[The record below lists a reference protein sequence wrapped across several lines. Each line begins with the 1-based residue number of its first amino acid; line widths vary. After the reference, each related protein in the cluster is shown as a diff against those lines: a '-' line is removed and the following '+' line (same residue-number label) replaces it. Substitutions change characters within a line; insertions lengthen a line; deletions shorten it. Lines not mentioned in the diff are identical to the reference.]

1 MPNEAYTTASPFEL
15 YGNPRRTNSSH
26 SRGGVMWRAL
36 KTQLEI
42 QGSKEEEKNG
52 HNRNPHIPN
61 ITPHFTSEPEQ
72 RDARDG
78 GC

>member
-1 MPNEAYTTASPFEL
+1 MKLIQQHLPLSCTETHAEQTPATV
-15 YGNPRRTNSSH
+15 G
-26 SRGGVMWRAL
+26 GGVMWRAL